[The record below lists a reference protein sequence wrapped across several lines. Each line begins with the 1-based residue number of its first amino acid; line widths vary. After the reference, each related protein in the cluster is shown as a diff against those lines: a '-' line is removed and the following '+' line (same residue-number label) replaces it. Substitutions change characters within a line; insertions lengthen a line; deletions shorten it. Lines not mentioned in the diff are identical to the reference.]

1 MFANQNVFDLQTLVH
16 KVIRLALFF
25 VWWKKVYIIVYC
37 NCKVENYD
45 DVTGLYGKVVRRPG
59 RRRVRLTSL
68 CANPDSVESIKL
80 KITPHIVK
88 KVFKKVD
95 TDDQ

>member
-45 DVTGLYGKVVRRPG
+45 DVTGLYG
-59 RRRVRLTSL
+59 TY
-68 CANPDSVESIKL
+68 
-80 KITPHIVK
+80 H
-88 KVFKKVD
+88 FKGYRHKRF
-95 TDDQ
+95 Q

>member
-45 DVTGLYGKVVRRPG
+45 DVTGLYG
-59 RRRVRLTSL
+59 TQ
-68 CANPDSVESIKL
+68 AHN
-80 KITPHIVK
+80 
-88 KVFKKVD
+88 
-95 TDDQ
+95 

>member
-45 DVTGLYGKVVRRPG
+45 DVTGLYGTQKG
-59 RRRVRLTSL
+59 TAQLEF
-68 CANPDSVESIKL
+68 AY
-80 KITPHIVK
+80 
-88 KVFKKVD
+88 
-95 TDDQ
+95 

>member
-45 DVTGLYGKVVRRPG
+45 DVTGLYGTVLIKFA
-59 RRRVRLTSL
+59 
-68 CANPDSVESIKL
+68 ANLLIILQEWAETEKDWIKG
-80 KITPHIVK
+80 
-88 KVFKKVD
+88 
-95 TDDQ
+95 DDKL